1 MAESKAQ
8 TSGGIMGVIRRFKD
22 EHPDIWQFIMF
33 NIFSNVATIT
43 NFVVLWI
50 SMAFLKNMNSPF
62 SWWIFHYSSK
72 QGGLG
77 GFIAFL
83 LAYVASQIVNF
94 IVQRKVVFGSH
105 VQIRKVIFWYIL
117 TVTVAGIISV
127 WLPPYVISVT
137 KPYIGG
143 WAATVANIVNIVV
156 QVVINWPMM
165 KFVIMK

>member
-8 TSGGIMGVIRRFKD
+8 ASGGMIGAIKRFKN
-22 EHPDIWQFIMF
+22 EHPDIWEFIMF

-43 NFVVLWI
+43 NFVVL
-50 SMAFLKNMNSPF
+50 
-62 SWWIFHYSSK
+62 WIFHYSSK

-83 LAYVASQIVNF
+83 LAYVAAQIVNF
-94 IVQRKVVFGSH
+94 FVQRKVVFGSH

-137 KPYIGG
+137 KPYICG